1 MATFLGWVFYKL
13 QHPVAL
19 VTPYWH
25 DIIQYNMG
33 APQILVPDNVGIH
46 NASDY
51 ATRLE
56 KEKTYRDLSTIIV
69 CPAAG
74 LIAPRIVQSWQG
86 LIRPMN
92 QKVIGPIFMENME
105 VGEAYNQVIKMIL
118 ENPELAKFKFM
129 LTIETDNAPPADGLM
144 KLYESI
150 DNYDAVGGLY
160 WTKGDAGQPMCY
172 GDPNVMPMNF
182 IPQVPAPDTVTPCN
196 GLGMGF
202 TLFRIEMLKDKRFEY
217 GEWFKTRQNLNDQG
231 GVELFTQDLWFFQ
244 HAREFGYKMACD
256 ARVRVG
262 HYDVANQMMW

>member
-1 MATFLGWVFYKL
+1 
-13 QHPVAL
+13 
-19 VTPYWH
+19 
-25 DIIQYNMG
+25 MG
-33 APQILVPDNVGIH
+33 APQILVPDNTGIH

-56 KEKTYRDLSTIIV
+56 KEKTYRDLSTVIV
-69 CPAAG
+69 CPTRGMIPA
-74 LIAPRIVQSWQG
+74 RIVQSWQG

-92 QKVIGPIFMENME
+92 QKVLGPLFMENME

-118 ENPELAKFKFM
+118 EE
-129 LTIETDNAPPADGLM
+129 DNAPPPDGLM

-172 GDPNVMPMNF
+172 GNPAAMPLSF
-182 IPQVPAPDTVTPCN
+182 IPQIPQPDSIVPCN

-202 TLFRIEMLKDKRFEY
+202 TLFRLEMLKDKRFEY
-217 GEWFKTRQNLNDQG
+217 GNWFKTKQGMNAQG
-231 GVELFTQDLWFFQ
+231 GVEMFTQDLWFFQ
-244 HAREFGYKMACD
+244 RAHELGYKVACD

-262 HYDVANQMMW
+262 HYDAANQIMW